1 MRAAR
6 FRLVAG
12 ALFGALLA
20 ATSAA
25 GEIRVDGRVLKP
37 GAQPLTQGM
46 RLLNAVQAAGV
57 RSDAY
62 LAGAAW
68 LSTKARNE
76 QRDLKLGLLHD
87 LTQLLGSARIEGRP
101 ARESLARELRE
112 RVERLPVTG
121 RVPVSLDPVR
131 LELEAKHNRRLQA
144 GDVIS
149 YPERPST
156 VRVVGAVVAECALP
170 FAGLQGA
177 ADYAAACPRH
187 AAADP
192 DWLYAI
198 QPDGAIRRF
207 GIAPWNA
214 EPAPT
219 LAPGATVLVPVEPDA
234 ESGLDFAQLN
244 GDLARLLAT
253 QPLPAEARP

>member
-1 MRAAR
+1 MRVT
-6 FRLVAG
+6 RLRLAAG

-20 ATSAA
+20 ATATA
-25 GEIRVDGRVLKP
+25 GEIRVEGRVLKP
-37 GAQPLTQGM
+37 GAQPLAKDM
-46 RLLNAVQAAGV
+46 RLLKAVQAAGV

-68 LSTKARNE
+68 LSTQARSE

-101 ARESLARELRE
+101 AREALARDLRE
-112 RVERLPVTG
+112 RIERLPVTG
-121 RVPVSLDPVR
+121 RVPVSLDPIR
-131 LELEAKHNRRLQA
+131 LELEAKYNRRLQA

-156 VRVVGAVVAECALP
+156 VRVVGAVVAECTLP

-177 ADYAAACPRH
+177 AAYAAACPRH

-198 QPDGAIRRF
+198 QPDGEIRRF
-207 GIAPWNA
+207 GVAPWNA

-244 GDLARLLAT
+244 GDLARFLAT